1 MNDSELNPTTPRDT
15 GGVTFINDDGS
26 PSENVGSTKGL
37 AQLLAERAEREG
49 KPVDEVKAD
58 MAKPKEAEIVKE
70 VSVDPAAALKAEEFD
85 IGPNSRAALNLPGE
99 FLEQGWD
106 EEQEAQARTWL
117 EGAGANAGTAS
128 AVMLAVNEIAR
139 ADEEQFAAFAD
150 KSNSWLSAEYGSQK
164 DEAIAAAKRC
174 VMETGGQGLKDYLN
188 STGLGNHP
196 QIIKEFA
203 KLAERKGYLKKEK

>member
-1 MNDSELNPTTPRDT
+1 MNDSELNPTTSRDP

-26 PSENVGSTKGL
+26 PSENVGSSKGYD
-37 AQLLAERAEREG
+37 QLMAEKAAREG

-58 MAKPKEAEIVKE
+58 MAKPEEPEIAKE

-117 EGAGANAGTAS
+117 EGASANAGTAA
-128 AVMLAVNEIAR
+128 AVMLAVNEVAR
-139 ADEEQFAAFAD
+139 ADEEQCAAFAD
-150 KSNSWLSAEYGSQK
+150 KSHSWLASTYGERK
-164 DEAIAAAKRC
+164 DEAIKAAKR
-174 VMETGGQGLKDYLN
+174 VVEEVGGEGLRQYLN
-188 STGLGNHP
+188 ETGLGSHP
-196 QIIKEFA
+196 QIVKEFVLLA
-203 KLAERKGYLKKEK
+203 KKRGYIK